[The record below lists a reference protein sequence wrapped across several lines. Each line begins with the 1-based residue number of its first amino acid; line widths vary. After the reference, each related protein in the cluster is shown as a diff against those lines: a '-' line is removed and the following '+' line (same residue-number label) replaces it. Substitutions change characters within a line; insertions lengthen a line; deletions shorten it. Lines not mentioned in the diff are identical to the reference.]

1 MGRGGGLLDYMAGW
15 WHDVSHQSGR
25 VLALAYWRLAVDLPD
40 WDDVVASVAGH
51 RVSIDDV

>member
-1 MGRGGGLLDYMAGW
+1 MAGW

-25 VLALAYWRLAVDLPD
+25 VLALTYWRLVVDLPD

-51 RVSIDDV
+51 NVSIDDV